1 MIQSVPNSAAAFYAT
16 VHPFPLYSGT
26 STLISVPWWLSIL
39 WPRAFSHAL
48 LSPREPLN
56 HIICLLNFDSTSW
69 LKCYFLRTFLWPWK
83 PGQTPHC
90 LLSWSSSQFLPLCDS
105 IESKSMLEGTSWSK
119 LVTKVLDIQETTIES
134 HSHTWAWMNDVE
146 KECYQKPRAEDAWW
160 TLEFWSSNHIV
171 GDGATAKDV
180 QRRLVRKEK
189 YLGAFLLLPSILT
202 VMLSVGW
209 TTQKARRQRKW
220 SRSVKSRK

>member
-69 LKCYFLRTFLWPWK
+69 LKCHFLRTFLWPWK

-105 IESKSMLEGTSWSK
+105 IESKSMLEGTPEVNW
-119 LVTKVLDIQETTIES
+119 LQR
-134 HSHTWAWMNDVE
+134 
-146 KECYQKPRAEDAWW
+146 CW
-160 TLEFWSSNHIV
+160 TFRKQLLK
-171 GDGATAKDV
+171 ATAIHGAGWMMW
-180 QRRLVRKEK
+180 RKNVIRNQE
-189 YLGAFLLLPSILT
+189 LRMHGGPWNFGAATI
-202 VMLSVGW
+202 
-209 TTQKARRQRKW
+209 
-220 SRSVKSRK
+220 